1 MSAVLPVSTPRQ
13 KTRTRMESASPLRLT
28 AVALSDAGMVRRRN
42 EDSLAYDEELGVFV
56 VCDGMGGHGGG
67 DVASRLAVDAV
78 VEGVRRHHEHR
89 NLAASDRRASARAWH
104 HREAVREA
112 LRSANLRVAVASER
126 GVGAPGMGTT
136 AVVLKAA
143 PDALIVAHVG
153 DSRVYRFSD
162 GRGLDC
168 LTRDHSLLNY
178 RIDDGTLRT
187 AGDIERFED
196 RNVIVRALGAED
208 GRQAKPDISMVARHP
223 GDVFLLCTDGLTRLV
238 DDPEIAAVLEAG
250 RGDLPWAA
258 RQLVATALARGGDD
272 NVTVL
277 LVRVDDA
284 PARPARPAADR
295 PSTSPTS

>member
-1 MSAVLPVSTPRQ
+1 
-13 KTRTRMESASPLRLT
+13 MEVASPLKLT

-42 EDSLAYDEELGVFV
+42 EDSLGYDEELGVFV

-67 DVASRLAVDAV
+67 DVASRLAVDAIV
-78 VEGVRRHHEHR
+78 DGVRRHHEHHC
-89 NLAASDRRASARAWH
+89 LAASDRRSSARAWH

-112 LRSANLRVAVASER
+112 LRSANLRVTLAGER
-126 GVGAPGMGTT
+126 GQGTRGMGTT

-143 PDALIVAHVG
+143 PEALIVAHVG

-162 GRGLDC
+162 SRGLDR

-187 AGDIERFED
+187 AGEIEQFQD

-208 GRQAKPDISMVARHP
+208 GRQARPDISTVARHA
-223 GDVFLLCTDGLTRLV
+223 GDVFLLCTDGLTGLV
-238 DDPEIAAVLEAG
+238 DDSEIAAVLEAG

-284 PARPARPAADR
+284 LARPPRPAADR
-295 PSTSPTS
+295 PVTKPS